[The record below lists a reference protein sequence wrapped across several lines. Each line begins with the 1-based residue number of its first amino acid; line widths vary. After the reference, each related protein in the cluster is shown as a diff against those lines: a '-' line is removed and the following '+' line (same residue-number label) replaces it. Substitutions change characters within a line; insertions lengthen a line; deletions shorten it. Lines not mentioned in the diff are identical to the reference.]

1 MAQSIMAREQGILSS
16 GQDSSGLLQ
25 AGFVQK
31 VFHALVT
38 QYPQHS
44 SKAAIDAHVLK
55 SLDSV
60 VPVLSNA
67 TKDTTYPL
75 DRLSNGNGLLRA
87 WQEKKNEK
95 YHTTATALRHSIDL
109 QPKTAEGGLWYY
121 VYPYWSYLDGMYS
134 FAPFMAAYN
143 QAVDSNKQ
151 DCQEAIVQQLDLLWR
166 HCYDDKTGL
175 LVHGYDARRAAVWA
189 NSISGASPHV
199 WGRSLGWFCM
209 ALVDL
214 VELLPASA
222 REARARYVFT
232 TWGEVLKLK
241 MLTSALL
248 VLCWEADFV

>member
-1 MAQSIMAREQGILSS
+1 
-16 GQDSSGLLQ
+16 
-25 AGFVQK
+25 
-31 VFHALVT
+31 
-38 QYPQHS
+38 
-44 SKAAIDAHVLK
+44 
-55 SLDSV
+55 
-60 VPVLSNA
+60 
-67 TKDTTYPL
+67 
-75 DRLSNGNGLLRA
+75 
-87 WQEKKNEK
+87 
-95 YHTTATALRHSIDL
+95 
-109 QPKTAEGGLWYY
+109 
-121 VYPYWSYLDGMYS
+121 MYS